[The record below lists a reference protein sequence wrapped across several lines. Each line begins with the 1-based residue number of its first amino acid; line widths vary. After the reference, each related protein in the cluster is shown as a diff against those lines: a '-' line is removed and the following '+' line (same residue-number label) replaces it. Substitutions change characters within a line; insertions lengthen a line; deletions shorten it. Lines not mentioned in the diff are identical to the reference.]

1 MNNAFD
7 IYTIIFL
14 ALAVFIFFRLRSVL
28 GTKTGSERDPFQPR
42 DPNRDMNPGGQPGPQ
57 NGPVGQGPMG
67 QGPMGEVIPMP
78 NRNGAPPVQPA
89 PVPADPAEPRWG
101 SLAQPGSALARGF
114 DAIAA
119 RDPSF
124 EPAGFVGG
132 AKSAYEMIV
141 LAFAGGDRKTLR
153 DLLARDVFDGFEA
166 AIREREQRGE
176 TVETRFV
183 GIEKAEI
190 TDAQLRG
197 DQAQV
202 TLKFVS
208 QLVTATRDR
217 AGTVVDGAADRVT
230 DVTDVWT
237 FARNVTD
244 RDPNWRLI
252 ATEAGA

>member
-28 GTKTGSERDPFQPR
+28 GTKTGSERDPFRPR
-42 DPNRDMNPGGQPGPQ
+42 DNNRDLGPGAPPPGAPA
-57 NGPVGQGPMG
+57 
-67 QGPMGEVIPMP
+67 GEVIPMP
-78 NRNGAPPVQPA
+78 ARNGAAPIPFPPV
-89 PVPADPAEPRWG
+89 DPAQPRWG
-101 SLAQPGSALARGF
+101 DAVPPGSALARGY
-114 DAIAA
+114 DAIAS

-124 EPAGFVGG
+124 EPTGFVGG
-132 AKSAYEMIV
+132 AKAAYEMIV
-141 LAFAGGDRKTLR
+141 LAFASGDRKTLR
-153 DLLARDVFDGFEA
+153 DLLAKDVFDGFEA
-166 AIREREQRGE
+166 AIRDRESRGE

-217 AGTVVDGAADRVT
+217 AGVVVDGSPDRVT

-252 ATEAGA
+252 ATEAGS

>member
-28 GTKTGSERDPFQPR
+28 GTKTGNERDPFQPR
-42 DPNRDMNPGGQPGPQ
+42 DNNREAPPRAP
-57 NGPVGQGPMG
+57 GQGSADIVPL
-67 QGPMGEVIPMP
+67 P
-78 NRNGAPPVQPA
+78 NRNGQPQPA
-89 PVPADPAEPRWG
+89 PVQVSEPAEPRWTNVVP
-101 SLAQPGSALARGF
+101 AGSAAARGL

-124 EPAGFVGG
+124 DALGFVGG

-141 LAFAGGDRKTLR
+141 LAFAGGDRRTLR
-153 DLLARDVFDGFEA
+153 DLLAKDVFEGFDG
-166 AIREREQRGE
+166 AIRDRETRGE

-183 GIEKAEI
+183 GIEKADI
-190 TDAQLRG
+190 TDAQMRG

-217 AGTVVDGAADRVT
+217 SGTVIDGSPERVT
-230 DVTDVWT
+230 DVTDIWT

-252 ATEAGA
+252 ATEAGS

>member
-1 MNNAFD
+1 MSAAWPRSIKSAIMSNAFD

-28 GTKTGSERDPFQPR
+28 GTKTGHERDPFQPR
-42 DPNRDMNPGGQPGPQ
+42 DNGRPAAGAPGAPQ
-57 NGPVGQGPMG
+57 S
-67 QGPMGEVIPMP
+67 GEVIPLP
-78 NRNGAPPVQPA
+78 TRNVQQPA
-89 PVPADPAEPRWG
+89 AGVPMDPNVPRWG
-101 SLAQPGSALARGF
+101 DLAPPGSPLARGF

-119 RDPSF
+119 RDPTFDPASF
-124 EPAGFVGG
+124 IGG
-132 AKSAYEMIV
+132 ARAAYEMIV
-141 LAFAGGDRKTLR
+141 LAFAGGDRRTLR
-153 DLLARDVFDGFEA
+153 DLLARDVFEGFEA

-183 GIEKAEI
+183 GIEKADI
-190 TDAQLRG
+190 IDAQLRG

-202 TLKFVS
+202 TMRFVS

-217 AGTVVDGAADRVT
+217 SGAVVDGSPDRVT

-252 ATEAGA
+252 ATEAGG

>member
-1 MNNAFD
+1 MPAAWPRSIKSAIMSNAFD

-28 GTKTGSERDPFQPR
+28 GTKTGHERDPFQPR
-42 DPNRDMNPGGQPGPQ
+42 DNGRPAAGPPGQP
-57 NGPVGQGPMG
+57 QG
-67 QGPMGEVIPMP
+67 GEVIPLP
-78 NRNGAPPVQPA
+78 QRNVQQPSPGAPM
-89 PVPADPAEPRWG
+89 DPNVPRWG
-101 SLAQPGSALARGF
+101 DMAPPGSPLARGF
-114 DAIAA
+114 DAIAG

-124 EPAGFVGG
+124 DPAGFVGG
-132 AKSAYEMIV
+132 ARSAYEMIV
-141 LAFAGGDRKTLR
+141 LAFAGGDRRTLR
-153 DLLARDVFDGFEA
+153 DLLARDVFEGFEA

-183 GIEKAEI
+183 GIEKADI
-190 TDAQLRG
+190 IDAQMRG

-202 TLKFVS
+202 TMRFVS

-217 AGTVVDGAADRVT
+217 SGTVVDGSPDRVT

-252 ATEAGA
+252 ATEAGG

>member
-28 GTKTGSERDPFQPR
+28 GTKTGSEQDPFRPR
-42 DPNRDMNPGGQPGPQ
+42 DGRDAGPGP
-57 NGPVGQGPMG
+57 NGAGPS
-67 QGPMGEVIPMP
+67 GPGEVIPMP
-78 NRNGAPPVQPA
+78 QRDQAPA
-89 PVPADPAEPRWG
+89 PMPLEPAAPRFG
-101 SLAQPGSALARGF
+101 TLAAPGSPVARGLEAILSRDADF
-114 DAIAA
+114 D
-119 RDPSF
+119 PV
-124 EPAGFVGG
+124 GFVGG
-132 AKSAYEMIV
+132 AKAAYEMIV
-141 LAFAGGDRKTLR
+141 LAFAAGDRNTLR
-153 DLLARDVFDGFEA
+153 DLLAKDVFDGFEQ
-166 AIREREQRGE
+166 AIKDRESRRD

-183 GIEKAEI
+183 GIEHAEL

-208 QLVTATRDR
+208 QLITATRDR
-217 AGTVVDGAADRVT
+217 NGVVVDGSPDRVAN
-230 DVTDVWT
+230 VTDIWT

-252 ATEAGA
+252 ATEAGS

>member
-28 GTKTGSERDPFQPR
+28 GTKTGSERDPFRPR
-42 DPNRDMNPGGQPGPQ
+42 DNNNREMGNRDGAPGGQPP
-57 NGPVGQGPMG
+57 
-67 QGPMGEVIPMP
+67 GEVIPMP
-78 NRNGAPPVQPA
+78 VRNGAPPPPA
-89 PVPADPAEPRWG
+89 AQADPTQPRWG
-101 SLAQPGSALARGF
+101 DIAAPGSLLARGF
-114 DAIAA
+114 DAIAS

-132 AKSAYEMIV
+132 AKAAYEMIV
-141 LAFAGGDRKTLR
+141 LAFASGDRKTLR
-153 DLLARDVFDGFEA
+153 DLLAKDVFDGFEA
-166 AIREREQRGE
+166 AIRDRESRGE
-176 TVETRFV
+176 SIETRFV

-202 TLKFVS
+202 TLRFVS

-217 AGTVVDGAADRVT
+217 GGNVVDGSPDRVT

>member
-1 MNNAFD
+1 MNNVFD

-42 DPNRDMNPGGQPGPQ
+42 DNSRDLPPGARPPA
-57 NGPVGQGPMG
+57 QG
-67 QGPMGEVIPMP
+67 GEVIPMP
-78 NRNGAPPVQPA
+78 ARNGAAPMA
-89 PVPADPAEPRWG
+89 SPVPVDPAAPRWG
-101 SLAQPGSALARGF
+101 DLALPGTPLARGF
-114 DAIAA
+114 DAIAS

-124 EPAGFVGG
+124 DPAGFIGG
-132 AKSAYEMIV
+132 AKAAYEMIV
-141 LAFAGGDRKTLR
+141 LAFAGGDRRMLR
-153 DLLARDVFDGFEA
+153 DLLAKDVFEGFEA
-166 AIREREQRGE
+166 AIRDRETRGE
-176 TVETRFV
+176 QVETRFV

-190 TDAQLRG
+190 VDAQQRG

-217 AGTVVDGAADRVT
+217 AGAVIDGSPDRVT

-237 FARNVTD
+237 YARNVTD

-252 ATEAGA
+252 ATEAGG

>member
-28 GTKTGSERDPFQPR
+28 GTKTGQERDPFQSG
-42 DPNRDMNPGGQPGPQ
+42 DKNRDGNNRDIQRGPADVV
-57 NGPVGQGPMG
+57 PL
-67 QGPMGEVIPMP
+67 P
-78 NRNGAPPVQPA
+78 NRNGQQAAPPPPA
-89 PVPADPAEPRWG
+89 VEPGQPAEPRWTNVAAAG
-101 SLAQPGSALARGF
+101 SPTARGL
-114 DAIAA
+114 DAIAG

-124 EPAGFVGG
+124 DAVGFIGG

-141 LAFAGGDRKTLR
+141 LAFAGGDRRTLR
-153 DLLARDVFDGFEA
+153 DLLAKDVFEGFEA
-166 AIREREQRGE
+166 AIKDRETRGE

-183 GIEKAEI
+183 GIEKADI
-190 TDAQLRG
+190 TDAQMRG

-217 AGTVVDGAADRVT
+217 TGNVVDGSPDRVT
-230 DVTDVWT
+230 DVTDIWT

-252 ATEAGA
+252 ATEAGS

>member
-1 MNNAFD
+1 MNTVFD

-28 GTKTGSERDPFQPR
+28 GTKTGQERDPFQPR
-42 DPNRDMNPGGQPGPQ
+42 DNNRDLPPGTRPPAAG
-57 NGPVGQGPMG
+57 
-67 QGPMGEVIPMP
+67 GEVIPMP
-78 NRNGAPPVQPA
+78 ARNGAA
-89 PVPADPAEPRWG
+89 PVAPAAAADPAAPRWG
-101 SLAQPGSALARGF
+101 TLAQPGTPLARGF
-114 DAIAA
+114 DAIAT

-124 EPAGFVGG
+124 DPAGFVGG
-132 AKSAYEMIV
+132 AKAAYEMIV
-141 LAFAGGDRKTLR
+141 LAFAGGDRKMLR
-153 DLLARDVFDGFEA
+153 DLLAKDVFDGFEA
-166 AIREREQRGE
+166 AIRERETRGE
-176 TVETRFV
+176 QVETRFV

-190 TDAQLRG
+190 VDAQQRG

-202 TLKFVS
+202 TVKFVS

-217 AGTVVDGAADRVT
+217 AGTVVDGSPDRVT

-252 ATEAGA
+252 ATEAGG

>member
-28 GTKTGSERDPFQPR
+28 GTKTGQERDPFQPG
-42 DPNRDMNPGGQPGPQ
+42 DKNREAQRGPADVV
-57 NGPVGQGPMG
+57 PL
-67 QGPMGEVIPMP
+67 P
-78 NRNGAPPVQPA
+78 NRNGQQQPA
-89 PVPADPAEPRWG
+89 PPPAAEPGQPAEPRWTNVAAAG
-101 SLAQPGSALARGF
+101 SPAARGL
-114 DAIAA
+114 DAIAG

-124 EPAGFVGG
+124 DAVGFVGG

-141 LAFAGGDRKTLR
+141 LAFAGGDRRTLR
-153 DLLARDVFDGFEA
+153 DLLAKDVFEGFEA
-166 AIREREQRGE
+166 AIKDRESRGE

-183 GIEKAEI
+183 GIEKADI
-190 TDAQLRG
+190 TDAQMRG

-217 AGTVVDGAADRVT
+217 AGNVVDGSPDRVT
-230 DVTDVWT
+230 DVTDIWT

-252 ATEAGA
+252 ATEAGS

>member
-42 DPNRDMNPGGQPGPQ
+42 DNNRDVNGGNMAPGAKPPGT
-57 NGPVGQGPMG
+57 QG
-67 QGPMGEVIPMP
+67 GEVIPMP
-78 NRNGAPPVQPA
+78 ARNGAPP
-89 PVPADPAEPRWG
+89 PVVPLDPGQPRWG
-101 SLAQPGSALARGF
+101 DLAAAGSPLARGF
-114 DAIAA
+114 DAIAS

-124 EPAGFVGG
+124 DPAGFGGG
-132 AKSAYEMIV
+132 AKAAYEMIV

-153 DLLARDVFDGFEA
+153 DLLAKDVFDGFEA

-202 TLKFVS
+202 TVKFVS
-208 QLVTATRDR
+208 QLVTATKDR
-217 AGTVVDGAADRVT
+217 AGTVVDGAPDRVT

-252 ATEAGA
+252 ATEAGG

>member
-28 GTKTGSERDPFQPR
+28 GTKTGSERDPFRPR
-42 DPNRDMNPGGQPGPQ
+42 DNNNRDMGPGGPPPGAP
-57 NGPVGQGPMG
+57 P
-67 QGPMGEVIPMP
+67 GEVIPMP
-78 NRNGAPPVQPA
+78 TRNGAAPVAFPPV
-89 PVPADPAEPRWG
+89 DPAQPRWG
-101 SLAQPGSALARGF
+101 DAVPPGSALARGY

-124 EPAGFVGG
+124 EPTGFVGG
-132 AKSAYEMIV
+132 AKAAYEMIV
-141 LAFAGGDRKTLR
+141 LAFASGDRKTLR
-153 DLLARDVFDGFEA
+153 DLLAKDVFDGFEA
-166 AIREREQRGE
+166 AIRDRESRGE

-217 AGTVVDGAADRVT
+217 AGAVVDGSPDRVT

-252 ATEAGA
+252 ATEAGG

>member
-1 MNNAFD
+1 MNNVFD

-42 DPNRDMNPGGQPGPQ
+42 DNNRDLPPGARPPA
-57 NGPVGQGPMG
+57 QG
-67 QGPMGEVIPMP
+67 GEVIPMP
-78 NRNGAPPVQPA
+78 ARNGAAPMAPPV
-89 PVPADPAEPRWG
+89 PVDPAAPRWG
-101 SLAQPGSALARGF
+101 DLALPGTPLARGF
-114 DAIAA
+114 DAIAS

-124 EPAGFVGG
+124 DPAGFIGG
-132 AKSAYEMIV
+132 AKAAYEMIV
-141 LAFAGGDRKTLR
+141 LAFAGGDRKMLR
-153 DLLARDVFDGFEA
+153 DLLAKDVFEGFEA
-166 AIREREQRGE
+166 AIRDRETRGE
-176 TVETRFV
+176 QVETRFV

-190 TDAQLRG
+190 VDAQQRG

-217 AGTVVDGAADRVT
+217 AGAVIDGSPDRVT

-252 ATEAGA
+252 ATEAGG

>member
-1 MNNAFD
+1 MSNVFD

-28 GTKTGSERDPFQPR
+28 GTKTGQERDPFQPR
-42 DPNRDMNPGGQPGPQ
+42 DTNLPPAGRPPAPG
-57 NGPVGQGPMG
+57 
-67 QGPMGEVIPMP
+67 GEVIPMP
-78 NRNGAPPVQPA
+78 ARNGAPPVA
-89 PVPADPAEPRWG
+89 MPADHAAPRWG
-101 SLAQPGSALARGF
+101 DMAPVGTPLARGF
-114 DAIAA
+114 DAIAS

-132 AKSAYEMIV
+132 AKAAYEMIV
-141 LAFAGGDRKTLR
+141 LGFAGGDRKMLR
-153 DLLARDVFDGFEA
+153 DLLAKDVFEGFEA
-166 AIREREQRGE
+166 AIRDRETRGE
-176 TVETRFV
+176 QVETRFV

-190 TDAQLRG
+190 VDAQVRG

-202 TLKFVS
+202 TMKFVS

-217 AGTVVDGAADRVT
+217 AGTVIDGSPDRVT

-252 ATEAGA
+252 ATEAGG

>member
-28 GTKTGSERDPFQPR
+28 GTKTGQERDPFQPG
-42 DPNRDMNPGGQPGPQ
+42 DKNREAPRGP
-57 NGPVGQGPMG
+57 GQGPA
-67 QGPMGEVIPMP
+67 EIVPMP
-78 NRNGAPPVQPA
+78 NRNGQPPA
-89 PVPADPAEPRWG
+89 PVAQAEPSEPRWG
-101 SLAQPGSALARGF
+101 NVATAGSPVARGL

-124 EPAGFVGG
+124 DAVGFVGG

-141 LAFAGGDRKTLR
+141 LAFAGGDRRTLR
-153 DLLARDVFDGFEA
+153 DLLAKDVFEGFEA
-166 AIREREQRGE
+166 AIKERESRGE

-183 GIEKAEI
+183 GIEKADV
-190 TDAQLRG
+190 TDAQMRG

-217 AGTVVDGAADRVT
+217 SGTVVDGSPDRVT
-230 DVTDVWT
+230 DVTDIWT

-252 ATEAGA
+252 ATEAGS

>member
-28 GTKTGSERDPFQPR
+28 GTKTGSERDPFRPR
-42 DPNRDMNPGGQPGPQ
+42 DNNRDSRDMGNREGAPGAQPP
-57 NGPVGQGPMG
+57 
-67 QGPMGEVIPMP
+67 GEVIPMP
-78 NRNGAPPVQPA
+78 ARNGAPPP
-89 PVPADPAEPRWG
+89 PFPPADPSVPRWG
-101 SLAQPGSALARGF
+101 DLAPPGSPLARGF
-114 DAIAA
+114 DAIAS
-119 RDPSF
+119 RDASF

-132 AKSAYEMIV
+132 AKAAYEMIV
-141 LAFAGGDRKTLR
+141 LAFASGDRKMLR
-153 DLLARDVFDGFEA
+153 DLLAKDVFDGFEA
-166 AIREREQRGE
+166 AIRDRESRGE

-217 AGTVVDGAADRVT
+217 GGNVVDGSPDRVT

-237 FARNVTD
+237 FARNVSD

-252 ATEAGA
+252 ATEAGS

>member
-1 MNNAFD
+1 MNNVFD

-28 GTKTGSERDPFQPR
+28 GTKTGNERDPFQPR
-42 DPNRDMNPGGQPGPQ
+42 DNNLPPAGRPPAAPG
-57 NGPVGQGPMG
+57 
-67 QGPMGEVIPMP
+67 GEVIPLP
-78 NRNGAPPVQPA
+78 ARNGAGPAAPPAA
-89 PVPADPAEPRWG
+89 PLGPRWG
-101 SLAQPGSALARGF
+101 DLAAAGTPLARGF

-119 RDPSF
+119 RDATF
-124 EPAGFVGG
+124 DPAGFIGG
-132 AKSAYEMIV
+132 AKAAYEMIV
-141 LAFAGGDRKTLR
+141 LAFAGGDRKMLR

-166 AIREREQRGE
+166 AIRERESRGE
-176 TVETRFV
+176 QVETRFV

-190 TDAQLRG
+190 VDAQMRG

-217 AGTVVDGAADRVT
+217 AGTVIDGTPDRVT

-252 ATEAGA
+252 ATEAGG